1 MKRYPRQPAKAPP
14 EADSRDERTHERGG
28 PHLRHLVPL
37 VGWVLVRAVVGRDGA
52 VKVWEPVDSG
62 PSAFDSAHDCE
73 EQREDLKGFAT
84 RCVPA
89 ESVYPPATA
98 APPKKR

>member
-1 MKRYPRQPAKAPP
+1 MHQ
-14 EADSRDERTHERGG
+14 RGS
-28 PHLRHLVPL
+28 LDLWRLVPL
-37 VGWVLVRAVVGRDGA
+37 VGWVLVRAVVGRDGV
-52 VKVWEPVDSG
+52 VKGWEPVDSG

-73 EQREDLKGFAT
+73 EQREEIKGFAT

-89 ESVYPPATA
+89 ESVYPAATA

>member
-1 MKRYPRQPAKAPP
+1 M
-14 EADSRDERTHERGG
+14 HERGG
-28 PHLRHLVPL
+28 LDLLRLVPL

-52 VKVWEPVDSG
+52 VKGWEPVDPG

-73 EQREDLKGFAT
+73 EQREEIKRVAT

-98 APPKKR
+98 TPSKKR